1 MIDSRPRRFL
11 TVLFPAL
18 LLPLQLL
25 LFGPYTIYASNVQ
38 EFSAPFW
45 SLVVHVA
52 PMDCWPSPPRSR

>member
-18 LLPLQLL
+18 LVPLQLL
-25 LFGPYTIYASNVQ
+25 LFGPHTIYSGNVQ

-45 SLVVHVA
+45 SLVVH
-52 PMDCWPSPPRSR
+52 WFR

>member
-1 MIDSRPRRFL
+1 MIDSRPRRLL

-25 LFGPYTIYASNVQ
+25 LFGPHTIYASNAA

-45 SLVVHVA
+45 SLLVHVA
-52 PMDCWPSPPRSR
+52 PWIVAIAARSR